1 MKTLIAIASLSIAAT
16 SLATPASAYTCSQH
30 YTACLGY
37 GNSAATCACARTI
50 CLKAVG
56 SRGDAGTKWNGIP
69 GINAC
74 FKK

>member
-1 MKTLIAIASLSIAAT
+1 MKAIVTFTALMCAAIAFAV
-16 SLATPASAYTCSQH
+16 PASAYTCAQH

-37 GNSAATCACARTI
+37 GNSTAACSCARSI

-56 SRGDAGTKWNGIP
+56 RTGDAGMKWNAIP

>member
-1 MKTLIAIASLSIAAT
+1 MNLLKALAAIAVSAIA
-16 SLATPASAYTCSQH
+16 LATPARAFTCSQH
-30 YTACLGY
+30 YEACLGY
-37 GNSAATCACARTI
+37 GHSTAICGCARSI

-56 SRGDAGTKWNGIP
+56 NKGDAGAKWNGIP